1 MSLAVP
7 EVLSSLP
14 NSRLVCVAV
23 ALQLSNHLGDVKPL
37 VWQLAA
43 SFSERF
49 STTWRQR
56 NPLDPFG
63 SEIAD
68 RPIISI
74 GA

>member
-7 EVLSSLP
+7 KVLSSLP

-23 ALQLSNHLGDVKPL
+23 ALQLSNHLGDVEPF
-37 VWQLAA
+37 VRQLAA
-43 SFSERF
+43 SISERF
-49 STTWRQR
+49 STTWGQR

-63 SEIAD
+63 GQIAD
-68 RPIISI
+68 GPIISI